1 MILERMIQLKK
12 LMSLLLAFSLVLIP
26 SMAEVPVASAKENSA
41 IKIPVLLYHV
51 VKPNPDPTNPYQF
64 SLEEFE
70 KHMAY
75 LKENGY
81 RTLTMKQYF
90 NILDGKAAMPE
101 KPILLTFDD
110 NSNDFYPYV
119 YPVLQKYGMKAT
131 QFTVSNWVNG
141 SWNMTESEILMVM
154 ENGVDIQNHTVTHP
168 FLADLSKEEQ
178 YLEIHNATEAHK
190 DLTGRT
196 TFAFAY
202 PYGNY
207 NSDTISLLKELGFK
221 GAFKVGGGLSTD
233 KSNRYELPRIMILQ
247 NHTLDDF
254 VRMIETGY

>member
-1 MILERMIQLKK
+1 MIRIMGIVF
-12 LMSLLLAFSLVLIP
+12 SFLLLLV
-26 SMAEVPVASAKENSA
+26 SNADYMSTASAKQSQNVE
-41 IKIPVLLYHV
+41 IPVLLYHV
-51 VKPNPDPTNPYQF
+51 VKPDPDPNNPYQF

-70 KHMAY
+70 KHVAY
-75 LKENGY
+75 LHENGY

-90 NILDGKAAMPE
+90 NILDKKAAMPE

-131 QFTVSNWVNG
+131 QFTVSDWVDG
-141 SWNMTESEILMVM
+141 SWNMTSNEILTVM
-154 ENGVDIQNHTVTHP
+154 ENGINIQNHSVSHP
-168 FLADLSKEEQ
+168 FLAHLSREQQYEEINDTTTALKE
-178 YLEIHNATEAHK
+178 
-190 DLTGRT
+190 LTGRAT
-196 TFAFAY
+196 NVFAY

-207 NSDTISLLKELGFK
+207 NADTISVLEELGFK

-233 KSNRYELPRIMILQ
+233 QSDRYELPRIMILQ

-254 VRMIETGY
+254 IRMVKTGY

>member
-1 MILERMIQLKK
+1 MKK
-12 LMSLLLAFSLVLIP
+12 VMGLLLAFSLLLI
-26 SMAEVPVASAKENSA
+26 STKGYVPVVSAEKNTN

-90 NILDGKAAMPE
+90 NILDGKAAIPE

-119 YPVLQKYGMKAT
+119 YPVLNKYGMKAT
-131 QFTVSNWVNG
+131 QFTVSDWVNG
-141 SWNMTESEILMVM
+141 SWNMTSNEILTVL

-168 FLADLSKEEQ
+168 FLANLSKEEQ
-178 YLEIHNATEAHK
+178 YVEIQNATEALK

-207 NSDTISLLKELGFK
+207 NSDTISLLRDLGIK

-233 KSNRYELPRIMILQ
+233 QSNRYELPRIMILQ
-247 NHTLDDF
+247 NHTVDDF

>member
-1 MILERMIQLKK
+1 MIPMKK
-12 LMSLLLAFSLVLIP
+12 VMGLLLAFSLLLI
-26 SMAEVPVASAKENSA
+26 STKGYVPVVSAEKNTN

-70 KHMAY
+70 KNMAY

-119 YPVLQKYGMKAT
+119 YPVLNKYGMKAT
-131 QFTVSNWVNG
+131 QFTVSDWVNG
-141 SWNMTESEILMVM
+141 SWNMTSNEILTVL

-168 FLADLSKEEQ
+168 FLANLSKEEQ
-178 YLEIHNATEAHK
+178 YVEIQNATEALK

-207 NSDTISLLKELGFK
+207 NSDTISLLRDLGIK

-233 KSNRYELPRIMILQ
+233 QSNRYELPRIMILQ

>member
-1 MILERMIQLKK
+1 MIPMKK
-12 LMSLLLAFSLVLIP
+12 VMGLLLAFSLLLILTKGYVP
-26 SMAEVPVASAKENSA
+26 IVSAEKNTN

-64 SLEEFE
+64 SLDEFE
-70 KHMAY
+70 KHMDY

-119 YPVLQKYGMKAT
+119 FPVLQKYEMKAT

-141 SWNMTESEILMVM
+141 SWNMTSSEILTVM
-154 ENGVDIQNHTVTHP
+154 EKGVDIQNHSVTHP
-168 FLADLSKEEQ
+168 FLANVSKEEQ
-178 YLEIHNATEAHK
+178 YKEIHHATVALKE
-190 DLTGRT
+190 LTGKT
-196 TFAFAY
+196 TFTFAY

-207 NSDTISLLKELGFK
+207 NSDTISILKELGFE

-233 KSNRYELPRIMILQ
+233 QSNRFELPRIMILQ
-247 NHTLDDF
+247 NHSLTDF

>member
-1 MILERMIQLKK
+1 M
-12 LMSLLLAFSLVLIP
+12 LLAFSLLLI
-26 SMAEVPVASAKENSA
+26 STKGYVPVVSAEKNTN

-51 VKPNPDPTNPYQF
+51 VQPNPDPTNPYQF

-119 YPVLQKYGMKAT
+119 YPVLNKYRMKAT
-131 QFTVSNWVNG
+131 QFTVSDWVNG
-141 SWNMTESEILMVM
+141 SWNMTASEILTVM

-168 FLADLSKEEQ
+168 FLANLSKEEQ
-178 YLEIHNATEAHK
+178 YLEIHKATEALK

-207 NSDTISLLKELGFK
+207 NSDTISLLRDLGIK

-233 KSNRYELPRIMILQ
+233 QSNRYELPRIMILQ
-247 NHTLDDF
+247 NHTIDDF

>member
-1 MILERMIQLKK
+1 MGIFFAF
-12 LMSLLLAFSLVLIP
+12 LLLHISNGDY
-26 SMAEVPVASAKENSA
+26 MSAANAKQSQNVE
-41 IKIPVLLYHV
+41 IPVLLYHV
-51 VKPNPDPTNPYQF
+51 VKPDPDPDNPYQF

-75 LKENGY
+75 LHENGY

-90 NILDGKAAMPE
+90 NILDKKAAMPE

-131 QFTVSNWVNG
+131 QFTVSDWVNG
-141 SWNMTESEILMVM
+141 SWNMTSNEILTVM
-154 ENGVDIQNHTVTHP
+154 ENGVDIQNHSVSHP
-168 FLADLSKEEQ
+168 FLADLSKEQQ
-178 YLEIHNATEAHK
+178 YEEINEAATALKE
-190 DLTGRT
+190 LTGRE
-196 TFAFAY
+196 ANVFAY

-207 NSDTISLLKELGFK
+207 NADTISVLKELGFK

-233 KSNRYELPRIMILQ
+233 ESDRYELPRIMILQ
-247 NHTLDDF
+247 NHTLNDF
-254 VRMIETGY
+254 IRMVETGY

>member
-1 MILERMIQLKK
+1 MIRIMGIFFAF
-12 LMSLLLAFSLVLIP
+12 LLLLV
-26 SMAEVPVASAKENSA
+26 SNADYMATASAKQSQNVE
-41 IKIPVLLYHV
+41 IPVLLYHV
-51 VKPNPDPTNPYQF
+51 VKPDPDPNNPYQF

-70 KHMAY
+70 KHMVY
-75 LKENGY
+75 LHENGY

-90 NILDGKAAMPE
+90 NILDKKAAMPK

-131 QFTVSNWVNG
+131 QFTVSDWVNG
-141 SWNMTESEILMVM
+141 SWNMTSNEILAVM
-154 ENGVDIQNHTVTHP
+154 ENGVDIQNHSVSHP
-168 FLADLSKEEQ
+168 FLANLSREQQYEEINDTTTALKE
-178 YLEIHNATEAHK
+178 
-190 DLTGRT
+190 LTGRAT
-196 TFAFAY
+196 NVFAY

-207 NSDTISLLKELGFK
+207 NADTISILEELGFK

-233 KSNRYELPRIMILQ
+233 QSDRYELPRIMILQ

-254 VRMIETGY
+254 IRMVKTGY

>member
-1 MILERMIQLKK
+1 M
-12 LMSLLLAFSLVLIP
+12 LLAFSFLLI
-26 SMAEVPVASAKENSA
+26 STKGYVPVVSAEKNTN

-75 LKENGY
+75 LKEHGY

-101 KPILLTFDD
+101 NPILLTFDD

-131 QFTVSNWVNG
+131 QFTVSDWVNG
-141 SWNMTESEILMVM
+141 SWNMISSEILTVM

-168 FLADLSKEEQ
+168 FLANLSKEEQ
-178 YLEIHNATEAHK
+178 YVEIQHATEALK
-190 DLTGRT
+190 NLTGRT
-196 TFAFAY
+196 PFAFAY

-207 NSDTISLLKELGFK
+207 NSDTISLLKDLGFK

-233 KSNRYELPRIMILQ
+233 QSNRYELPRIMILQ

>member
-1 MILERMIQLKK
+1 MKK
-12 LMSLLLAFSLVLIP
+12 VMGLLLAFSLLLI
-26 SMAEVPVASAKENSA
+26 STKGYVPVVSAEKNTN

-90 NILDGKAAMPE
+90 NILDGKAAIPE

-119 YPVLQKYGMKAT
+119 YPVLNKYGMKAT
-131 QFTVSNWVNG
+131 QFTVSDWVNG
-141 SWNMTESEILMVM
+141 SWNMTSNEILTVL

-168 FLADLSKEEQ
+168 FLANLSKEEQ
-178 YLEIHNATEAHK
+178 CVEIQNATEALK

-207 NSDTISLLKELGFK
+207 NSDTISLLRDLGIK

-233 KSNRYELPRIMILQ
+233 QSNRYELPRIMILQ
-247 NHTLDDF
+247 NHTVDDF

>member
-1 MILERMIQLKK
+1 MLMIRIMGIFFAF
-12 LMSLLLAFSLVLIP
+12 LLLLV
-26 SMAEVPVASAKENSA
+26 SNADYMATASAKQSQNVE
-41 IKIPVLLYHV
+41 IPVLLYHV
-51 VKPNPDPTNPYQF
+51 VKPDPDPNNPYQF

-70 KHMAY
+70 KHMVY
-75 LKENGY
+75 LHENGY

-90 NILDGKAAMPE
+90 NILDKKAAMPK

-131 QFTVSNWVNG
+131 QFTVSDWVNG
-141 SWNMTESEILMVM
+141 SWNMTSNEILAVM
-154 ENGVDIQNHTVTHP
+154 ENGVDIQNHSVSHP
-168 FLADLSKEEQ
+168 FLANLSREQQYEEINDTTTALKE
-178 YLEIHNATEAHK
+178 
-190 DLTGRT
+190 LTGRAT
-196 TFAFAY
+196 NVFAY

-207 NSDTISLLKELGFK
+207 NADTISILEELGFK

-233 KSNRYELPRIMILQ
+233 QSDRYELPRIMILQ

-254 VRMIETGY
+254 IRMVKTGY

>member
-1 MILERMIQLKK
+1 MKK
-12 LMSLLLAFSLVLIP
+12 VMGLLLAFSLLLI
-26 SMAEVPVASAKENSA
+26 STKGYVPVVSAEKNTN

-64 SLEEFE
+64 NLEEFE

-119 YPVLQKYGMKAT
+119 YPVLNKYGMKAT
-131 QFTVSNWVNG
+131 QFTVSDWVNG
-141 SWNMTESEILMVM
+141 SWNMTSNEILTVS

-168 FLADLSKEEQ
+168 FLANLSKEQQ
-178 YLEIHNATEAHK
+178 YLEIHNATEALK

-207 NSDTISLLKELGFK
+207 NSDTISLLKDLGFK

-233 KSNRYELPRIMILQ
+233 QSNRYELPRIMILQ
-247 NHTLDDF
+247 NYTIDDF

>member
-1 MILERMIQLKK
+1 MKK

-119 YPVLQKYGMKAT
+119 YPILQRYGMKAT

-141 SWNMTESEILMVM
+141 SWNMTESEILTVM
-154 ENGVDIQNHTVTHP
+154 ENGVDIQIHTVTHP
-168 FLADLSKEEQ
+168 FLANLSKEEQ
-178 YLEIHNATEAHK
+178 YVEIQNAAEALK
-190 DLTGRT
+190 NLTGRT

-207 NSDTISLLKELGFK
+207 NSDTISLLKDLGFK

-233 KSNRYELPRIMILQ
+233 QSNRYELPRIMILQ
-247 NHTLDDF
+247 NHTIEDF
-254 VRMIETGY
+254 VRMIESGY

>member
-1 MILERMIQLKK
+1 MIPMKK
-12 LMSLLLAFSLVLIP
+12 VMGLLLAFSLLLI
-26 SMAEVPVASAKENSA
+26 STKGHVPVVSAEKNTN

-51 VKPNPDPTNPYQF
+51 VNPYPDPTNPYQF

-119 YPVLQKYGMKAT
+119 YPILRKYEMKAT

-141 SWNMTESEILMVM
+141 SWNMTSSEILTVM

-168 FLADLSKEEQ
+168 FLANLSKEEQ
-178 YLEIHNATEAHK
+178 YVEIQNATEALK

-207 NSDTISLLKELGFK
+207 NSDTISLLRDLGFK

-233 KSNRYELPRIMILQ
+233 QSNRYELPRIMILQ

>member
-1 MILERMIQLKK
+1 MKK
-12 LMSLLLAFSLVLIP
+12 VMGLLLAFSLLLI
-26 SMAEVPVASAKENSA
+26 STKGYVSVVSAEKNTN

-119 YPVLQKYGMKAT
+119 YPVLNKYGMKAT
-131 QFTVSNWVNG
+131 QFTVSDWVNG
-141 SWNMTESEILMVM
+141 SWNMTSNEILTVL

-168 FLADLSKEEQ
+168 FLANLSKEEQ
-178 YLEIHNATEAHK
+178 YVEIQNATEALK

-207 NSDTISLLKELGFK
+207 NSDTISLLRDLGIK

-233 KSNRYELPRIMILQ
+233 QSNRYELPRIMILQ
-247 NHTLDDF
+247 NHTVDDF

>member
-1 MILERMIQLKK
+1 MKK
-12 LMSLLLAFSLVLIP
+12 VMGLLLAFSLLLI
-26 SMAEVPVASAKENSA
+26 STKGYVPVVSAEKNTN

-70 KHMAY
+70 KNMAY

-90 NILDGKAAMPE
+90 NILDGKAAIPE

-119 YPVLQKYGMKAT
+119 YPVLNKYGMKAT
-131 QFTVSNWVNG
+131 QFTVSDWVNG
-141 SWNMTESEILMVM
+141 SWNMTSNEILTVL

-168 FLADLSKEEQ
+168 FLANLSKEEQ
-178 YLEIHNATEAHK
+178 YVEIQNATEALK

-207 NSDTISLLKELGFK
+207 NSDTISLLRDLGIK

-233 KSNRYELPRIMILQ
+233 QSNRYELPRIMILQ
-247 NHTLDDF
+247 NHTVDDF